1 MRVQDVK
8 EMQVKPGDIEG
19 DSESAD
25 LSYVFFRFSD
35 EFRTVV
41 VKRALAWRDEASSEA
56 RAALRKAV
64 NESPITVAGFR
75 NVDLAPAPRLLE
87 PVTELAQ
94 VGSDLAGAVLRLWVE
109 SHEELR
115 VLVASHL
122 ESYGIPVSQADY
134 SGNLIR
140 LGVFDSVRDDARN
153 SFLEQRPETG
163 EDDLTLM
170 IDYIT
175 GVLAA
180 DDEFEE
186 YDALSVEA
194 KLTRVYDELSL
205 LSPFAPEWEE
215 VVPEFVQEFIAL
227 VELKER
233 ARDLAAALDQLL
245 TEIRGRYRE
254 LIEFFQWNSRKWNS
268 TNLSLGLGLQP
279 PHDLTAELSEL
290 LAQYVLIHE
299 RAPVISEE
307 LFRAESRAELL
318 PRIVEVG
325 AALDGM
331 MGPGYGAD
339 DDAPEPARP
348 PARGPEGGPANPEAP
363 DGDADSPQIQSS
375 ADPARLTTDGP
386 DSPDFDGFEGFN
398 EVEPCYIEDYLL
410 LRLGNQDLEQE
421 NDELERE
428 VQSLKE
434 QLFESRNRGEG
445 FRLALASQDS
455 GGGEETLEI
464 ENVNVAV
471 GLAKEKFGGQ
481 LLFQLNSE
489 SSVEGNPFKWPDRVW
504 KALEWLATSY
514 YDSRTGATK
523 TPDLDGS
530 CRLASEMWY
539 KTSQHDTTMT
549 TYRNSYTT
557 KVGGRTVWLREHIGK
572 GASLDPRRT
581 IRIAFD
587 WDRGLRRVIIG
598 YIGRHQKT
606 AAS

>member
-1 MRVQDVK
+1 
-8 EMQVKPGDIEG
+8 MQAKPGDIEG
-19 DSESAD
+19 DSGSAD
-25 LSYVFFRFSD
+25 LSYVFFRFSA
-35 EFRTVV
+35 EFRTEV
-41 VKRALAWRDEASSEA
+41 VKRALAWRDEAAVES

-64 NESPITVAGFR
+64 NDSPITVAGFR
-75 NVDLAPAPRLLE
+75 NVDLAPGPRLLE
-87 PVTELAQ
+87 PVTELVQ
-94 VGSDLAGAVLRLWVE
+94 VGSDMAGAVLRLWVE

-115 VLVASHL
+115 LLVASHL
-122 ESYGIPVSQADY
+122 ERYGIPVSQVDY

-140 LGVFDSVRDDARN
+140 LGVSDSVRDDARN
-153 SFLEQRPETG
+153 SFLEQHPETG

-175 GVLAA
+175 GVLVA
-180 DDEFEE
+180 DDESED

-205 LSPFAPEWEE
+205 LSPFAPEWEV
-215 VVPEFVQEFIAL
+215 VVPKFVQEFAAL
-227 VELKER
+227 AEIKER
-233 ARDLAAALDQLL
+233 ARNLAAALDQLL
-245 TEIRGRYRE
+245 TEIRSRYPE
-254 LIEFFQWNSRKWNS
+254 LIKFFQWNSRQWNS
-268 TNLSLGLGLQP
+268 ANLSVGPGLQR
-279 PHDLTAELSEL
+279 PHDLAEELSEL
-290 LAQYVLIHE
+290 LAQYTLIHE

-307 LFRAESRAELL
+307 LFRAESRSELL
-318 PRIVEVG
+318 PRIVEIG
-325 AALDGM
+325 STLDGM
-331 MGPGYGAD
+331 MEPGDDAD
-339 DDAPEPARP
+339 DDVPEPARLP
-348 PARGPEGGPANPEAP
+348 TGGPEGGPASPEST
-363 DGDADSPQIQSS
+363 DGDVGAPQIQSPGN
-375 ADPARLTTDGP
+375 PAKLTTDGSATP
-386 DSPDFDGFEGFN
+386 NFEGFT
-398 EVEPCYIEDYLL
+398 EVEACYIEDYLL

-445 FRLALASQDS
+445 FRLALASQDT
-455 GGGEETLEI
+455 GGGEESLEI
-464 ENVNVAV
+464 ENVNAAV

-489 SSVEGNPFKWPDRVW
+489 SSVDGNPFKWPDRVW

-514 YDSRTGATK
+514 YESRTGATK

-557 KVGGRTVWLREHIGK
+557 RVGGRTVWLREHIGK

-587 WDRGLRRVIIG
+587 WDRGLRKVIIG

>member
-1 MRVQDVK
+1 MRA
-8 EMQVKPGDIEG
+8 KPGDIEG
-19 DSESAD
+19 DSGSAD
-25 LSYVFFRFSD
+25 LSYVFFRLSE
-35 EFRTVV
+35 EFRTEV
-41 VKRALAWRDEASSEA
+41 VKRALAWRDEASAES

-87 PVTELAQ
+87 PVAELVQ
-94 VGSDLAGAVLRLWVE
+94 VGSDMAGAVLRLWVE
-109 SHEELR
+109 SREDLR
-115 VLVASHL
+115 LLVASHL
-122 ESYGIPVSQADY
+122 ESYGIPVSQVDY

-140 LGVFDSVRDDARN
+140 LGVSDSVRDDARN

-175 GVLAA
+175 GVLVA
-180 DDEFEE
+180 DDEFEDD
-186 YDALSVEA
+186 DALSVEA
-194 KLTRVYDELSL
+194 MLTDVYDELSL
-205 LSPFAPEWEE
+205 SSPFAPEWEE
-215 VVPEFVQEFIAL
+215 VVPEFVRQITAL
-227 VELKER
+227 MELKER
-233 ARDLAAALDQLL
+233 ARNLAAALDQLL
-245 TEIRGRYRE
+245 TEIRGRYPE

-279 PHDLTAELSEL
+279 PHDLAAELSEL
-290 LAQYVLIHE
+290 LAQYALIHE
-299 RAPVISEE
+299 RAPVISGE
-307 LFRAESRAELL
+307 LSRAESRAELL
-318 PRIVEVG
+318 PRIVELG

-331 MGPGYGAD
+331 MEPGDDAD
-339 DDAPEPARP
+339 NDAPEPALP
-348 PARGPEGGPANPEAP
+348 PATGPEGGPANPEAP
-363 DGDADSPQIQSS
+363 DGYADAPQIQSP
-375 ADPARLTTDGP
+375 ANQARLTTGGSDTP
-386 DSPDFDGFEGFN
+386 NFEGFT
-398 EVEPCYIEDYLL
+398 EVEACYIEDYLL
-410 LRLGNQDLEQE
+410 LRLRNQDLEQE

-434 QLFESRNRGEG
+434 QLFESRNKEEG

-455 GGGEETLEI
+455 GGGEESMEI
-464 ENVNVAV
+464 ENVNAAV
-471 GLAKEKFGGQ
+471 GLAKEKFGDQ

-557 KVGGRTVWLREHIGK
+557 RVGGRTVWLREHIGK

-587 WDRGLRRVIIG
+587 WDRGLRKVIIG

>member
-1 MRVQDVK
+1 MRA
-8 EMQVKPGDIEG
+8 KPGDIEG
-19 DSESAD
+19 DSGSAD
-25 LSYVFFRFSD
+25 LSYVFFRLSE
-35 EFRTVV
+35 EFRTEV
-41 VKRALAWRDEASSEA
+41 VKRALAWRDEASAES

-87 PVTELAQ
+87 PVAELVQ
-94 VGSDLAGAVLRLWVE
+94 VGSDMAGAVLQLWVE
-109 SHEELR
+109 SREDLR
-115 VLVASHL
+115 LLVASHL
-122 ESYGIPVSQADY
+122 ESYGIPVSQVDY

-140 LGVFDSVRDDARN
+140 LGVSDSARDDARN

-175 GVLAA
+175 GVLVA
-180 DDEFEE
+180 DDEFEDD
-186 YDALSVEA
+186 DALSVEA
-194 KLTRVYDELSL
+194 MLTDVYDELSL
-205 LSPFAPEWEE
+205 SSPFAPEWEE
-215 VVPEFVQEFIAL
+215 VVPEFVRQITAL
-227 VELKER
+227 MELKER
-233 ARDLAAALDQLL
+233 ARNLAAALDQLL
-245 TEIRGRYRE
+245 TEIRGRYPE

-279 PHDLTAELSEL
+279 PHDLAAELSEL
-290 LAQYVLIHE
+290 LAQYALIHE
-299 RAPVISEE
+299 RAPVISGE
-307 LFRAESRAELL
+307 LSRAESRADLL

-325 AALDGM
+325 SALDGM
-331 MGPGYGAD
+331 MGPGDDAD
-339 DDAPEPARP
+339 NDAPEPALP
-348 PARGPEGGPANPEAP
+348 PATGPEGGPANPEAP
-363 DGDADSPQIQSS
+363 DGYADAPQIQSP
-375 ADPARLTTDGP
+375 ANQARLTTGGSDTP
-386 DSPDFDGFEGFN
+386 NFEGFT
-398 EVEPCYIEDYLL
+398 EVEACYIEDYLL

-434 QLFESRNRGEG
+434 QLFESRNKEEG

-455 GGGEETLEI
+455 GGGEESMEI
-464 ENVNVAV
+464 ENVNDAV
-471 GLAKEKFGGQ
+471 GLAKEKFGDQ

-557 KVGGRTVWLREHIGK
+557 RVGGRTVWLREHIGK

-587 WDRGLRRVIIG
+587 WDRGLRKVIIG

>member
-1 MRVQDVK
+1 MRA
-8 EMQVKPGDIEG
+8 KPGDIEG
-19 DSESAD
+19 DSGSAD
-25 LSYVFFRFSD
+25 LSYVFFRLSD
-35 EFRTVV
+35 EFRTEV
-41 VKRALAWRDEASSEA
+41 VKRALAWRDEASVES

-87 PVTELAQ
+87 PVAELVQ
-94 VGSDLAGAVLRLWVE
+94 VGSDMAGAVLRLWVE
-109 SHEELR
+109 SREDLR
-115 VLVASHL
+115 LLVASHL
-122 ESYGIPVSQADY
+122 ESYGIPVSQVDY

-140 LGVFDSVRDDARN
+140 LGVSDSVRDDARN

-175 GVLAA
+175 GVLVA
-180 DDEFEE
+180 DDEFEDD
-186 YDALSVEA
+186 DALSVEA
-194 KLTRVYDELSL
+194 MLTDVYDELSL
-205 LSPFAPEWEE
+205 SSPFAPEWEE
-215 VVPEFVQEFIAL
+215 VVPEFVRQITAL
-227 VELKER
+227 MELKER
-233 ARDLAAALDQLL
+233 ARNLAAALDQLL
-245 TEIRGRYRE
+245 NEIRGRYPE

-279 PHDLTAELSEL
+279 PHDLAAELSEL
-290 LAQYVLIHE
+290 LAQYALIHE
-299 RAPVISEE
+299 RAPVISGE
-307 LFRAESRAELL
+307 LSRAESRAELL
-318 PRIVEVG
+318 PRIVELG

-331 MGPGYGAD
+331 MEPGDD
-339 DDAPEPARP
+339 DDAPEPARL
-348 PARGPEGGPANPEAP
+348 PAGGPEGGPANPEAP
-363 DGDADSPQIQSS
+363 DGYADAPQIQSP
-375 ADPARLTTDGP
+375 ANQARLTTGGSDTP
-386 DSPDFDGFEGFN
+386 NFEGFT
-398 EVEPCYIEDYLL
+398 EVEACYIEDYLL

-434 QLFESRNRGEG
+434 QLFESRNKEEG

-455 GGGEETLEI
+455 GGGEESMEI
-464 ENVNVAV
+464 ENVNDAV
-471 GLAKEKFGGQ
+471 GLAKEKFGDQ

-557 KVGGRTVWLREHIGK
+557 RVGGRTVWLREHIGK

-587 WDRGLRRVIIG
+587 WDRGLRKVIIG